1 MPGNPGEKD
10 RSLPSGVA
18 PANDDDLLIPAQGGL
33 HCGCSV
39 LNTLTFKTVIVV
51 HGGSTKNARSKGIG
65 MREYRGLWQYDAV
78 DLLSHFIE
86 APH

>member
-51 HGGSTKNARSKGIG
+51 HGGSTKTRVPKVSACEN
-65 MREYRGLWQYDAV
+65 
-78 DLLSHFIE
+78 IE
-86 APH
+86 AFGNTMR